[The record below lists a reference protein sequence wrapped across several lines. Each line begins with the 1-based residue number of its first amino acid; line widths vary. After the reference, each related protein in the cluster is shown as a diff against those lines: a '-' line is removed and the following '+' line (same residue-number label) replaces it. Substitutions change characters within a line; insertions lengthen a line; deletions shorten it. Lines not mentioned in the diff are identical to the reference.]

1 MASQIV
7 SDSASGTNSC
17 TEIVSF
23 VRGYHEYKD
32 IWQPVVGEILI
43 LKKEP
48 TNVSDRLAVC
58 IQKDGQIVGHM
69 PRNLAPLIYY
79 FLVRDI
85 NKGMAEITG
94 MPLNRG
100 AGMGMEV
107 PCIYRLYGPE
117 VYITRLQDMVKKDI
131 DSMKLRHQVSEL

>member
-1 MASQIV
+1 MHVELTVVQK
-7 SDSASGTNSC
+7 
-17 TEIVSF
+17 SF
-23 VRGYHEYKD
+23 RLY
-32 IWQPVVGEILI
+32 VVIMNTKTYGGEILI

-58 IQKDGQIVGHM
+58 IQIDGQIVGHM

-79 FLVRDI
+79 FLVRDV

-100 AGMGMEV
+100 TGMGMEV
-107 PCIYRLYGPE
+107 PCIYRLHGPE
-117 VYITRLQDMVKKDI
+117 VYITRLQDMVKKDRLHETPTPSI
-131 DSMKLRHQVSEL
+131 